1 MNLRQARADGAIAVL
16 AVGVPGDSDGVARIV
31 RIPRRLDTLNTF
43 PGSIFNWIPERDGD
57 ERHYRIIEDDDKRN
71 PTWDAV
77 KYVSESLIRYAHTCS
92 TSAQNSPKSIS

>member
-43 PGSIFNWIPERDGD
+43 PGSISTGSPNGTATSDTIASSRTTISEIPRGM
-57 ERHYRIIEDDDKRN
+57 
-71 PTWDAV
+71 P
-77 KYVSESLIRYAHTCS
+77 
-92 TSAQNSPKSIS
+92 